1 MIFEKKQELMNEYRQ
16 LSKKFQKAINDAL
29 DVVGTDEFYPAIQKA
44 EDINLRLNKISSMMK
59 IWNEV
64 HRALLIGA

>member
-16 LSKKFQKAINDAL
+16 LSKKFQEAINDAL

-59 IWNEV
+59 ILYQLSKPFL
-64 HRALLIGA
+64 A